1 MEEAEDKFDRYGEDS
16 EFNAGI
22 ATLRRLD
29 EIKKHLDNDTETK
42 QYESK
47 FLHLNAFYNELHS
60 MMSKEQRIKI
70 GDNKMSEREL
80 QEQTFTLVWDKLEL
94 FHKHNISEKEFAIL
108 LNNWELELRDI
119 EQEHNLNMPMGK
131 DKRWSLGTG
140 RR

>member
-1 MEEAEDKFDRYGEDS
+1 MGEAEEKFDRYGEDS

-42 QYESK
+42 NYEGK
-47 FLHLNAFYNELHS
+47 FLHLNAFFNELHS
-60 MMSKEQRIKI
+60 MMSKEKRIKTN
-70 GDNKMSEREL
+70 DVPM
-80 QEQTFTLVWDKLEL
+80 
-94 FHKHNISEKEFAIL
+94 SEKEMQEKTFIMMGEKIEQFERRTITDKEISKL
-108 LNNWELELRDI
+108 LNDWELELRDI

-140 RR
+140 KR